1 MASRSSS
8 PCGSNDGSKPSTPT
22 TPTTPRGRFASP
34 VTSSPVFHDVFQPR
48 PASYA
53 QAVVNNV
60 RSPILSPRLPSEL
73 VRTELLRADSFEG
86 QPTQA
91 IVSFASSLLDDLE
104 NRKGVELPQRIT
116 VLLKKAMQE
125 LERRIVSY
133 SEHIRNLQLSL
144 KSREEKYNSRVKV
157 LERLA
162 LEPSEDPIRPL
173 SPRDRGTSN
182 SPRTRDEEV
191 NRLMKE
197 KEENIMTISKLKEHL
212 DATKRSYEDKCH
224 ALELQQLEI
233 ARLNSEKQCA
243 NNMVSQLQK
252 DLDDSRSFC
261 VEKSKMLDCNM
272 EGMLKLIKEKES
284 EDGTIGK
291 LKQELEEMKMGSDKR
306 YLELEEKAKEY
317 EKRYLESEERKRG
330 CETRFMEI
338 QETKTDYEK
347 KYMEVQREL
356 EQTKK
361 DFGQRY
367 MELETR
373 SDEMKR
379 GLENRLK
386 EAEILLEESKRRSR
400 EMEALAD
407 SKLRISDHKEY
418 VIQKS
423 VASQVKSIQELR
435 MSSFSLRQD
444 VTDSEQK
451 YSRQVNSLG
460 QHLKVLVKAADKYHA
475 VLAENRRLH
484 NEVQE
489 LKGNIRVYCR
499 IRPFLPGEDR
509 KNTSIESVGDDGELI
524 IANPTKPGKDGN
536 KTFIFNRVFGPVT
549 TQEQVFLDIQPL
561 VRSVLDGF
569 NVCIFAYGQTGS
581 GKTYTMSGPNSPTEK
596 DWGVNYRALND
607 LFNISRERKQVI
619 DYEVGVQMIEI
630 YNEQVRDLLSTDGVQ
645 KKLGIV
651 NTSQPSGL
659 AVPDATMQKVQSTS
673 DVIDLMN
680 LGFSNRAMSSTAL
693 NERSSRSHSILTVHV
708 TGLDKKTKS
717 TLRGS
722 LHLVDLAGSERVDRS
737 EVIGDRLKEAQH
749 INKSLSALGD
759 VIFALAQKNSHVPYR
774 NSKLTQVL
782 QTSLGGQAKTLMFV
796 QVNPDASSYSE
807 TLSTLKFAE
816 RVSSVELG
824 AAKNNKEGKEVQ
836 DLMELV
842 ADLKDTIAKKDNEIE
857 RLQHYKTSTPRA
869 TKSSTLLKHS
879 SSSPGISS
887 LGRAARSLV
896 ADSDGTDTSEAGS
909 QKSSRLSG
917 NRSPSMDMDNLVG
930 FDEDSEDRL
939 SDNSDIGNET
949 DGSSSLAESALLP
962 EQDKTAAPQAAQD
975 KVPASAQPVKEKLQ
989 KATTATTRMP
999 KSSPLK
1005 LAPSSPK
1012 SGQPSPAPPPLRVKP
1027 RETTT
1032 SKTLLTSV
1040 RKTASTQGIASSPK
1054 TGKWK

>member
-34 VTSSPVFHDVFQPR
+34 VPSSPVFHDVFQPR

-60 RSPILSPRLPSEL
+60 RSPILSSPRLPSDIA
-73 VRTELLRADSFEG
+73 RTELLRADSFEG

-104 NRKGVELPQRIT
+104 NRKGVELPQRVS

-162 LEPSEDPIRPL
+162 LEPSEDPSGSL
-173 SPRDRGTSN
+173 SPRERGTSN

-233 ARLNSEKQCA
+233 ARLNSEKQYA
-243 NNMVSQLQK
+243 NNMISQLQK
-252 DLDDSRSFC
+252 DLEESRSSC

-284 EDGTIGK
+284 EDGTIWK

-317 EKRYLESEERKRG
+317 EKRYLELEERKRG
-330 CETRFMEI
+330 CETRYMEI
-338 QETKTDYEK
+338 EETKTDYEK
-347 KYMEVQREL
+347 RYMEVQREL

-367 MELETR
+367 VELETR
-373 SDEMKR
+373 SEEMKR

-386 EAEILLEESKRRSR
+386 EAQILVEESKRRSS
-400 EMEALAD
+400 EMEALAE

-418 VIQKS
+418 VIQKF

-444 VTDSEQK
+444 VTDSQQK

-475 VLAENRRLH
+475 VLADNRRLH

-524 IANPTKPGKDGN
+524 IANPTKLGKDGN
-536 KTFIFNRVFGPVT
+536 KTFIFNRVFGPAT

-581 GKTYTMSGPNSPTEK
+581 GKTYTMTGPNSPTEK

-607 LFNISRERKQVI
+607 LFNISLERKQVI
-619 DYEVGVQMIEI
+619 DYDVGVQMIEI
-630 YNEQVRDLLSTDGVQ
+630 YNEQVRDLLSTDG
-645 KKLGIV
+645 IV
-651 NTSQPSGL
+651 NTSQPNGL
-659 AVPDATMQKVQSTS
+659 AVPDATMQMVQSTS
-673 DVIDLMN
+673 DVLDLMN

-708 TGLDKKTKS
+708 HGLDKKTKS

-737 EVIGDRLKEAQH
+737 EVTGDRLKEAQH

-759 VIFALAQKNSHVPYR
+759 VIFALAQKSSHVPYR

-782 QTSLGGQAKTLMFV
+782 QTSLGGHAKTLMFV

-824 AAKNNKEGKEVQ
+824 AAKSNKEGKEVQ

-842 ADLKDTIAKKDNEIE
+842 
-857 RLQHYKTSTPRA
+857 
-869 TKSSTLLKHS
+869 
-879 SSSPGISS
+879 
-887 LGRAARSLV
+887 
-896 ADSDGTDTSEAGS
+896 
-909 QKSSRLSG
+909 
-917 NRSPSMDMDNLVG
+917 
-930 FDEDSEDRL
+930 
-939 SDNSDIGNET
+939 
-949 DGSSSLAESALLP
+949 
-962 EQDKTAAPQAAQD
+962 
-975 KVPASAQPVKEKLQ
+975 
-989 KATTATTRMP
+989 
-999 KSSPLK
+999 
-1005 LAPSSPK
+1005 
-1012 SGQPSPAPPPLRVKP
+1012 
-1027 RETTT
+1027 
-1032 SKTLLTSV
+1032 
-1040 RKTASTQGIASSPK
+1040 
-1054 TGKWK
+1054 